1 MQRVFLWKMENAKGL
16 SLGNAKELNIFNL
29 ENEMVFSFRSWIW
42 TAIVHRWEFEDLWI
56 PECFLNRILKVYR
69 SMGFRVDKMV
79 YGFSDKMVS
88 FATSVVKL

>member
-1 MQRVFLWKMENAKGL
+1 MVSVQLQILDMEMFANVSFILLVGL
-16 SLGNAKELNIFNL
+16 K
-29 ENEMVFSFRSWIW
+29 

-56 PECFLNRILKVYR
+56 PECFLNRILKNDKFCLQVFR